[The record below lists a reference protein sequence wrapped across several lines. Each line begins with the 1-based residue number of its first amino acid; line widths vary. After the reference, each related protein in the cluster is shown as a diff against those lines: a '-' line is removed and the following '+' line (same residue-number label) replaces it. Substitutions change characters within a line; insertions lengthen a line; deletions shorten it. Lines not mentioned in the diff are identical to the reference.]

1 MEQKPPR
8 SPRRIRKF
16 ILAGL
21 IVLVALVL
29 LVSSFTIVQPGHVG
43 VLLRLGAVQQGVLSE
58 GFHIITPFV
67 TSVVQISVRTAIA
80 EVPSSAASRDLQTI
94 QASVAVN
101 YSVIPQSAAS
111 LYKSVGLGYEPVIV
125 MPAIQES
132 VKAATAQY
140 SAEELITKRQ
150 DVSAVIKSELET
162 KLTHYGLRI
171 EALNITSLDFSEEY
185 NRAIEAKQT
194 AQQQALKAEQDLTRI
209 KIEAQQQV
217 EQAKARAEATRAEA
231 DAQAY
236 AIEKLQQQ
244 LQMSEQYIRYQ
255 TIQRWDGK
263 LPIVSGES
271 GAILDLSSIMDASA
285 NASAEGASVP
295 ASAPVPTPAPLPA
308 PTPAPETPTPA
319 PAQ

>member
-1 MEQKPPR
+1 MEQTPPR
-8 SPRRIRKF
+8 SRRRIRNLVVAGA
-16 ILAGL
+16 IALA
-21 IVLVALVL
+21 ALVL

-43 VLLRLGAVQQGVLSE
+43 VLLRLGAVQEGVLSE
-58 GFHIITPFV
+58 GFHIITPFI
-67 TSVVQISVRTAIA
+67 TNVVQLSVRTAIA

-101 YSVIPQSAAS
+101 YSVIPVSAAW
-111 LYKSVGLGYEPVIV
+111 LYQTVGLGYETVIV

-162 KLTHYGLRI
+162 KLTHYGLKI

-185 NRAIEAKQT
+185 NIAIEAKQT

-271 GAILDLSSIMDASA
+271 GAILDLSSIMDAA
-285 NASAEGASVP
+285 AASNP
-295 ASAPVPTPAPLPA
+295 ASAPARTPA
-308 PTPAPETPTPA
+308 PTPTPVPEPTLAP
-319 PAQ
+319 

>member
-1 MEQKPPR
+1 MK
-8 SPRRIRKF
+8 RIRKF
-16 ILAGL
+16 IIPGVILL
-21 IVLVALVL
+21 VLVIVAA
-29 LVSSFTIVQPGHVG
+29 SAFTIVQPGHVG

-58 GFHIITPFV
+58 GFHMIVPFV
-67 TSVVQISVRTAIA
+67 TNVVQLSVRTAKA
-80 EVPSSAASRDLQTI
+80 EVESSAASRDLQTI
-94 QASVAVN
+94 QATVAVN
-101 YSVIPQSAAS
+101 YAIDTQSASS
-111 LYKSVGLGYEPVIV
+111 LYKNVGLSYESVVV

-150 DVSAVIKSELET
+150 DVSAKIKSELSD
-162 KLTHYGLRI
+162 KLLNYGLRI
-171 EALNITSLDFSEEY
+171 EALNITGLDFSEEF

-263 LPIVSGES
+263 LPIVSGDS

-285 NASAEGASVP
+285 SA
-295 ASAPVPTPAPLPA
+295 ASAPASA
-308 PTPAPETPTPA
+308 PTPAPMPTPA
-319 PAQ
+319 VPEPEAPAE